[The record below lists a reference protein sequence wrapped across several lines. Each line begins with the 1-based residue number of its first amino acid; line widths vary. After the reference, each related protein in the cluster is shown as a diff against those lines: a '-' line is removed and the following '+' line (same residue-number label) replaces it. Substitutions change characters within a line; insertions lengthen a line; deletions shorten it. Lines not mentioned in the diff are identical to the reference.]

1 MKRQEV
7 RLLAA
12 GADAALL
19 AVAGALRTRVFVD
32 GQGVDPLVEADELD
46 AHPGTTHAVALSP
59 AGDVLGTGRLVDPGG
74 VVAAGRLGRMAVE
87 PAARGAGV
95 GAALLVELMRAAAD
109 RGLARVE
116 LHAQVGA
123 RSLYARAGF
132 AAYGGMFMEQGL
144 EHVAMASD
152 LLPGLRAVRDDDAA
166 AVQALIGGC
175 WAEYPGC
182 VLDID
187 GEEPWMRA
195 PATGFGG
202 SLWVLGGAL
211 SVQACVGVRGEELKS
226 LYVVASA
233 RGRGWGRV
241 LVRLAERAGARR
253 LWTDSRFTDAHRLYA
268 RLGWGR
274 TGATRELHDLSA
286 TTELEF
292 VRR

>member
-1 MKRQEV
+1 VKRQEV

-32 GQGVDPLVEADELD
+32 GQGVDPLVEADGLD

-132 AAYGGMFMEQGL
+132 AAYGRMFVEQGL

-152 LLPGLRAVRDDDAA
+152 LLPGLRAVSDDDAA

-195 PATGFGG
+195 PATGF
-202 SLWVLGGAL
+202 
-211 SVQACVGVRGEELKS
+211 
-226 LYVVASA
+226 
-233 RGRGWGRV
+233 GRV